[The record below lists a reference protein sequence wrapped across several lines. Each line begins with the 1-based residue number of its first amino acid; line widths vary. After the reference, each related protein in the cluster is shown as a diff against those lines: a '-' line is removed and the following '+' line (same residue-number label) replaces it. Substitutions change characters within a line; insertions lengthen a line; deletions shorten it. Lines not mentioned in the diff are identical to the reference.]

1 VKWTDIRLFINYY
14 FNPEKKK
21 EMKYTNR
28 RSFIQKS
35 ALGLAGT
42 FATASGLVNLSFNTT
57 SNELIDMVSLGE
69 TGMNVPRLALGTGSF
84 GWKRTSSQKKLGE
97 DKFVQLAQHAFH
109 RGVKFF
115 ETADMYGTY
124 EFVGKAMK
132 KVGRENVTLLSK
144 IMVYNH
150 DGWYQTEPFQ
160 KSIDRFRKEMDT
172 DYIDIL
178 LLHCMVNK
186 EWPDEYKR
194 FMDDYSEAKQKGII
208 KQVGLS
214 CHDFGAM
221 EIAAENPWADVLLA
235 RINYDGAKM
244 DGTPA
249 AVMPVLKK
257 AKENGKGIIG
267 MKIFGC
273 GDLTKEEQ
281 RQKSLEYVINSGNV
295 DCMTIG
301 MESIEQVDD
310 NVDRIMK
317 LVKV

>member
-1 VKWTDIRLFINYY
+1 
-14 FNPEKKK
+14 
-21 EMKYTNR
+21 MKSINR

-35 ALGLAGT
+35 VYGLAGSV
-42 FATASGLVNLSFNTT
+42 AVASGLMNLSFGRA
-57 SNELIDMVSLGE
+57 SNAIIDTVNLGE
-69 TGMNVPRLALGTGSF
+69 TGMHVPRLALGTGSY
-84 GWKRTSSQKKLGE
+84 GWKKTSSQKKLGE
-97 DKFVQLAQHAFH
+97 DKFIKLAQHAYD

-115 ETADMYGTY
+115 ETADMYGTHEY
-124 EFVGKAMK
+124 VGEAMK

-144 IMVYNH
+144 IMVYDH
-150 DGWYQTEPFQ
+150 EGWYKTEPFQ
-160 KSIDRFRKEMDT
+160 KSIDRFRKELNT

-178 LLHCMVNK
+178 LLHCMVNSQ
-186 EWPDEYKR
+186 WPDEYKR
-194 FMDDYSEAKQKGII
+194 YMDDYSEAKQKGII
-208 KQVGLS
+208 KKVGLS

-221 EIAAENPWADVLLA
+221 QIAAESPWADVLLA

-249 AVMPVLKK
+249 DVMSVLKK
-257 AKENGKGIIG
+257 AKDNGKGIIG

-281 RQKSLEYVINSGNV
+281 RQKSLEYVIKSNNV

-310 NVDRIMK
+310 NIERIMK
-317 LVKV
+317 LVNS

>member
-1 VKWTDIRLFINYY
+1 MENI
-14 FNPEKKK
+14 
-21 EMKYTNR
+21 NR

-35 ALGLAGT
+35 AFGLAGT
-42 FATASGLVNLSFNTT
+42 VAAASGLINLSFIPS
-57 SNELIDMVSLGE
+57 SNVMIDTVKLGK
-69 TGMNVPRLALGTGSF
+69 TGMNVPRLALGTGSY
-84 GWKRTSSQKKLGE
+84 GWKKTSAQKKMGE
-97 DKFVQLAQHAFH
+97 EKFVQMAQYAYD

-115 ETADMYGTY
+115 ETADMYGTH

-144 IMVYNH
+144 IMVYEQE
-150 DGWYQTEPFQ
+150 GWYKPEPFQ
-160 KSIDRFRKEMDT
+160 KSIDRFRKELNT

-178 LLHCMVNK
+178 LLHCMVNS

-194 FMDDYSEAKQKGII
+194 YMDDYSEARQKGII

-214 CHDFGAM
+214 CHDIGAM
-221 EIAAENPWADVLLA
+221 KIAAENPWADVLQV

-244 DGTPA
+244 DGTPQD
-249 AVMPVLKK
+249 VMAILKK

-273 GDLTKEEQ
+273 GDLTREEQ
-281 RQKSLEYVINSGNV
+281 RQKSLEFVIRSKNV

-301 MESIEQVDD
+301 MESIAQVDD
-310 NVDRIMK
+310 TIERIMK
-317 LVKV
+317 LANS

>member
-1 VKWTDIRLFINYY
+1 
-14 FNPEKKK
+14 
-21 EMKYTNR
+21 MKNINR
-28 RSFIQKS
+28 RRFIQKS
-35 ALGLAGT
+35 ALGIAGT
-42 FATASGLVNLSFNTT
+42 VASASGLVNLSFSPA
-57 SNELIDMVSLGE
+57 SNALIDMVELGE
-69 TGMNVPRLALGTGSF
+69 TGMSVPRLALGTGSY

-97 DKFVQLAQHAFH
+97 DAFVHLAQYAYD
-109 RGVKFF
+109 RGVRFF
-115 ETADMYGTY
+115 ETADMYGTH

-150 DGWYQTEPFQ
+150 EGWYQTEPFQ

-194 FMDDYSEAKQKGII
+194 YMDDYSEAKQKGII

-214 CHDFGAM
+214 CHDFGAL

-235 RINYDGAKM
+235 RINNDGSRM
-244 DGTPA
+244 DGKPTD
-249 AVMPVLKK
+249 VMAVLKK

-273 GDLTKEEQ
+273 GDLTKTDQ
-281 RQKSLEYVINSGNV
+281 RQKSLEYVINSGNI

-301 MESIEQVDD
+301 METTEQVDD

-317 LVKV
+317 LIKA

>member
-1 VKWTDIRLFINYY
+1 
-14 FNPEKKK
+14 
-21 EMKYTNR
+21 MKNMNR
-28 RSFIQKS
+28 RYFLQKS
-35 ALGLAGT
+35 TLGLAG
-42 FATASGLVNLSFNTT
+42 AVAVSSSLINLSFNSV
-57 SNELIDMVSLGE
+57 SNAFIDKVNLGK

-97 DKFVQLAQHAFH
+97 DKFVQLAQHAFD

-115 ETADMYGTY
+115 ETADMYGTH

-144 IMVYNH
+144 IMVYDH
-150 DGWYQTEPFQ
+150 EGWYKTEPFQ
-160 KSIDRFRKEMDT
+160 KSIDRFRKELNT

-178 LLHCMVNK
+178 LLHCMVNSK
-186 EWPDEYKR
+186 WPDEYKR
-194 FMDDYSEAKQKGII
+194 YMDDYSEAKQKGII

-221 EIAAENPWADVLLA
+221 QVAAESSWADVLLA
-235 RINYDGAKM
+235 RINHDGAKM
-244 DGTPA
+244 DGTPPDIMA
-249 AVMPVLKK
+249 VLKR

-273 GDLTKEEQ
+273 GELTKEDQ
-281 RQKSLEYVINSGNV
+281 RQKSLEYVIKSGNV

-301 MESIEQVDD
+301 MESIEQVND
-310 NVDRIMK
+310 NVERIMK
-317 LVKV
+317 LV

>member
-1 VKWTDIRLFINYY
+1 MGNF
-14 FNPEKKK
+14 
-21 EMKYTNR
+21 NR

-35 ALGLAGT
+35 AFGLAG
-42 FATASGLVNLSFNTT
+42 AVAAASGLINLSFIPS
-57 SNELIDMVSLGE
+57 SNVMIDTVKLGD
-69 TGMNVPRLALGTGSF
+69 TGMIVPRLALGTGSY
-84 GWKRTSSQKKLGE
+84 GWKKTSSQKKLGE
-97 DKFVQLAQHAFH
+97 EKFVQMAQHAYD

-115 ETADMYGTY
+115 ETADMYGTH

-144 IMVYNH
+144 IMVYEH
-150 DGWYQTEPFQ
+150 EGWYKPEPFQ
-160 KSIDRFRKEMDT
+160 KSIDRFRKELNT

-178 LLHCMVNK
+178 LLHCMVNS

-194 FMDDYSEAKQKGII
+194 YMDDYSEAKQKGII

-221 EIAAENPWADVLLA
+221 KIAAENQWADVLLA

-244 DGTPA
+244 DGTPQD
-249 AVMPVLKK
+249 VMNVLKK

-281 RQKSLEYVINSGNV
+281 RQKSLEYVIKSKNV

-310 NVDRIMK
+310 TVERIMK
-317 LVKV
+317 LASS

>member
-1 VKWTDIRLFINYY
+1 MIMENI
-14 FNPEKKK
+14 
-21 EMKYTNR
+21 NR
-28 RSFIQKS
+28 RKFIHKS
-35 ALGLAGT
+35 TLGVAGAIA
-42 FATASGLVNLSFNTT
+42 ATSGLFSLSFSPA
-57 SNELIDMVSLGE
+57 SNALIDTVDLGE
-69 TGMNVPRLALGTGSF
+69 TGMKVPRLALGTGSY
-84 GWKRTSSQKKLGE
+84 GWKKTSAQRKLGE
-97 DKFVQLAQHAFH
+97 EKFVRMAQHAYD
-109 RGVKFF
+109 RGIKFF
-115 ETADMYGTY
+115 ETADMYGTH

-144 IMVYNH
+144 IMVYEQE
-150 DGWYQTEPFQ
+150 GWYKPESFQ
-160 KSIDRFRKEMDT
+160 KSIDRFRKELDT

-178 LLHCMVNK
+178 LLHCMVNS

-194 FMDDYSEAKQKGII
+194 YMDDYSEAKQKGII

-221 EIAAENPWADVLLA
+221 KVAAENPWADVLLA

-249 AVMPVLKK
+249 DVMSILKK

-273 GDLTKEEQ
+273 GNLTKESQ
-281 RQKSLEYVINSGNV
+281 RQKSLEFVIKSGNV

-310 NVDRIMK
+310 NVERIMK
-317 LVKV
+317 LVKT

>member
-1 VKWTDIRLFINYY
+1 MNNI
-14 FNPEKKK
+14 
-21 EMKYTNR
+21 NR
-28 RSFIQKS
+28 RNFLQKS
-35 ALGLAGT
+35 ALGLAG
-42 FATASGLVNLSFNTT
+42 AVAVSSSLINLSFNPV
-57 SNELIDMVSLGE
+57 SNAFIDNVNLGE

-97 DKFVQLAQHAFH
+97 DKFVQLAQHAFD

-115 ETADMYGTY
+115 ETADMYGTH

-144 IMVYNH
+144 IMVYDH
-150 DGWYQTEPFQ
+150 EGWYKTEPFQ
-160 KSIDRFRKEMDT
+160 KSIDRFRKELNT

-178 LLHCMVNK
+178 LLHCMVNN

-194 FMDDYSEAKQKGII
+194 YMDDYSEAKQKGII

-221 EIAAENPWADVLLA
+221 QVAAESPWADVLLA
-235 RINYDGAKM
+235 RINHDGAKM
-244 DGTPA
+244 DGTPPD
-249 AVMPVLKK
+249 VLSVLKR

-273 GDLTKEEQ
+273 GELTKEDQ
-281 RQKSLEYVINSGNV
+281 RQKSLEYVIKSGNV

-301 MESIEQVDD
+301 MESIEQVND
-310 NVDRIMK
+310 NVERIMK
-317 LVKV
+317 LVKA

>member
-1 VKWTDIRLFINYY
+1 
-14 FNPEKKK
+14 
-21 EMKYTNR
+21 MKNIDR
-28 RSFIQKS
+28 RNFLQKS

-42 FATASGLVNLSFNTT
+42 VAVASGLVNLSFNSA
-57 SNELIDMVSLGE
+57 SNALIDSVILGE
-69 TGMNVPRLALGTGSF
+69 TGMNVPRLALGTGSY
-84 GWKRTSSQKKLGE
+84 GWKKTSSQKKLGE
-97 DKFVQLAQHAFH
+97 DKFVQLAQHAYN

-115 ETADMYGTY
+115 ETADMYGTH

-144 IMVYNH
+144 IMVYDH
-150 DGWYQTEPFQ
+150 EGWYKTEPFQ
-160 KSIDRFRKEMDT
+160 KSIDRFRKELNT

-178 LLHCMVNK
+178 LLHCMVNS

-194 FMDDYSEAKQKGII
+194 YMDDYSEAKQKGII

-221 EIAAENPWADVLLA
+221 QIAAENPWADVLLA

-244 DGTPA
+244 DGTPPD
-249 AVMPVLKK
+249 VMSVLKR
-257 AKENGKGIIG
+257 AKDKGKGIIG

-273 GDLTKEEQ
+273 GELTKEDQ
-281 RQKSLEYVINSGNV
+281 RQKSLEYVIKSGNV

-301 MESIEQVDD
+301 MESIEQVND
-310 NVDRIMK
+310 NVERIMK
-317 LVKV
+317 LVKA

>member
-1 VKWTDIRLFINYY
+1 
-14 FNPEKKK
+14 
-21 EMKYTNR
+21 MKNMNR
-28 RSFIQKS
+28 RYFLQKS
-35 ALGLAGT
+35 ALGLAG
-42 FATASGLVNLSFNTT
+42 AVAVSSSLINLSFNSV
-57 SNELIDMVSLGE
+57 SNASIDKVNLGK

-97 DKFVQLAQHAFH
+97 DKFVQLAQHAFD

-115 ETADMYGTY
+115 ETADMYGTH

-144 IMVYNH
+144 IMVYDH
-150 DGWYQTEPFQ
+150 EGWYKTEPFQ
-160 KSIDRFRKEMDT
+160 KSIDRFRKELNT

-178 LLHCMVNK
+178 LLHCMVNSK
-186 EWPDEYKR
+186 WPDEYKR
-194 FMDDYSEAKQKGII
+194 YMDDYSEAKQKGII

-221 EIAAENPWADVLLA
+221 QVAAESSWADVLLA
-235 RINYDGAKM
+235 RINHDGAKM
-244 DGTPA
+244 DGTPPDIMA
-249 AVMPVLKK
+249 VLKR

-273 GDLTKEEQ
+273 GELTKEDQ
-281 RQKSLEYVINSGNV
+281 RQKSLEYVIKSGNV

-301 MESIEQVDD
+301 MESIEQVND
-310 NVDRIMK
+310 NVERIMK
-317 LVKV
+317 LV